1 MTEMKGSDY
10 WKIGSA
16 WAIGQGL
23 LSALA
28 PQLSVALTKKMLG
41 MNFENT
47 EELEAKPA
55 YRRQIRAM
63 GIGLAA
69 AGATGLVLET
79 MSEEDDVD
87 TPLETS

>member
-1 MTEMKGSDY
+1 MKGSDCR
-10 WKIGSA
+10 KFGSA

-28 PQLSVALTKKMLG
+28 PQLSVGLTKKLLG
-41 MNFENT
+41 MNFENA

-69 AGATGLVLET
+69 AGVAGFVLERT
-79 MSEEDDVD
+79 SDGDDGD
-87 TPLETS
+87 SAAGTS